1 MTGALTPRGVG
12 FAALWWV
19 LAEGSAEAWWL
30 GLAAV
35 AVATAASVAVLPPRR
50 GAFHLQAAPGFVGYF
65 LWQSVRGGAQV
76 AAMALRPRLDLRP
89 AMVEL
94 SLALPP
100 GAPRVL
106 ITAALGLMPGTVG
119 VRLDGER
126 LKIHVLDERLPV
138 MEEARKLEARIA
150 RLFGVRR

>member
-1 MTGALTPRGVG
+1 MTGALILRGLG

-19 LAEGSAEAWWL
+19 LAEGRTEAWWL
-30 GLAAV
+30 GLAAT
-35 AVATAASVAVLPPRR
+35 AAATAASVAVLPPRR
-50 GAFHLQAAPGFVGYF
+50 GAFHLPAAAGFVGYF

-89 AMVEL
+89 ALVEL
-94 SLALPP
+94 PLALPP

-119 VRLDGER
+119 VRLEGER
-126 LKIHVLDERLPV
+126 LRVHVLDERLPV

>member
-1 MTGALTPRGVG
+1 MTGALTLRGVG

-50 GAFHLQAAPGFVGYF
+50 GAFHFQAASGFVGYF

-76 AAMALRPRLDLRP
+76 AAMALRPRIDLRP

-94 SLALPP
+94 TLALPP

-126 LKIHVLDERLPV
+126 LKIHVLDERFPV
-138 MEEARKLEARIA
+138 VEEARKLEARIA